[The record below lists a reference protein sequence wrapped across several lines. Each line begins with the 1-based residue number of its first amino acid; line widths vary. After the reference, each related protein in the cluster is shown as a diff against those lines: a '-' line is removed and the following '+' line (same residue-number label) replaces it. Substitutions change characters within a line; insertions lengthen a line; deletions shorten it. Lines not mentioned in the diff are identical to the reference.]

1 MGSGAAARRWGRG
14 GASALGCRVGGAF
27 LGPASGRGGLCRA
40 ALRGRGLPGGAW
52 ESAGVSSERGAGEA
66 LRCGLPGAW
75 TEEEAYGSQC
85 CSGTGLR
92 VFWAR
97 WLSTRP

>member
-1 MGSGAAARRWGRG
+1 M
-14 GASALGCRVGGAF
+14 
-27 LGPASGRGGLCRA
+27 
-40 ALRGRGLPGGAW
+40 PGGAW